1 MAYPMPVIEQPLIA
15 PTDGATNITG
25 RATPSIDQL
34 YDWFPP
40 WSTHAAGFLRIL
52 DANAHPWWTSR
63 DRTLDIGD
71 GAFSS
76 AFSDAFRKG

>member
-1 MAYPMPVIEQPLIA
+1 MAMPA
-15 PTDGATNITG
+15 PVGLDLLRTPPGGATNITG
-25 RATPSIDQL
+25 RATPVIDQFF
-34 YDWFPP
+34 DWFPA

-52 DANAHPWWTSR
+52 DANAHPWWTST